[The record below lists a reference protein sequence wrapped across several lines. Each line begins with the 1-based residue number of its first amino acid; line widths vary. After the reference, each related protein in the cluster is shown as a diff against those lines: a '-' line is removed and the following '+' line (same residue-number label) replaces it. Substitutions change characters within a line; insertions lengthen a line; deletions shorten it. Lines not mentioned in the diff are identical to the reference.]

1 MVVALLA
8 MNVIQLGFWSIC
20 VHRLIDKIMSK
31 NYAEYVSTKSYRPK
45 ESQTL
50 PDNEISAEE
59 QAILDELNGKF
70 SH

>member
-1 MVVALLA
+1 MALIA
-8 MNVIQLGFWSIC
+8 MNLIQLGFWCIC

-31 NYAEYVSTKSYRPK
+31 NYAEYVSTKSYKRPK

-50 PDNEISAEE
+50 PGNEISAEE